1 MRKISLIFIALLTL
15 GLLASCGKQDNVAT
29 QKNSQSSSVKR
40 KENRSSRSSKVSK
53 QNSSLKS
60 KSQSSSSSSVKNPTG
75 TMNFSQLKQGD
86 YSSLV
91 GEWTELGSVS
101 PHYAKLS
108 KTELTN
114 PNTNQ
119 MIVTKT
125 GITVDGISLVGTTLK
140 DNAGDHALVYSE
152 EDGLLVASLQNQNV
166 SINWTVTF
174 YPKGTANPF
183 KTSDGPV
190 SNKQNLIAIWTSN
203 NQFTD
208 VFAESA
214 TSTDTATTA
223 DTKTVKLDIAQL
235 AMNNLASLVGTWV
248 NESNGKQI
256 VVSKEIM
263 NRPEGSMIDMKSG
276 AIVEGTT
283 TNGYPEVIG
292 VVGSGSNIVG
302 IESGYIQGAI
312 GTYDPSVDGSPF
324 APLTILPAG
333 VKANDN
339 DDSDSTRD
347 RLIVSGG
354 ESGYASEAY
363 YRK

>member
-1 MRKISLIFIALLTL
+1 MRKISLIFIAFLTL
-15 GLLASCGKQDNVAT
+15 GLLASCGKQDNAAT
-29 QKNSQSSSVKR
+29 QKSSQSSSVKR

-60 KSQSSSSSSVKNPTG
+60 KSQSSSSSSAKNPTG

-91 GEWTELGSVS
+91 GAWTELGSVS
-101 PHYAKLS
+101 PRYAKLS

-119 MIVTKT
+119 ITVTKT
-125 GITVDGISLVGTTLK
+125 GITMGDVSLVSTTLK
-140 DNAGDHALVYSE
+140 DNDGDHALVYSE
-152 EDGLLVASLQNQNV
+152 KDGLLVATLQNQDV
-166 SINWTVTF
+166 SINWTVTL

-203 NQFTD
+203 NQVTD

-214 TSTDTATTA
+214 TSTDTAATA

-248 NESNGKQI
+248 NASNGKQI

-263 NRPEGSMIDMKSG
+263 NRPEGSNSSMKSG
-276 AIVEGTT
+276 AIVEVTT
-283 TNGYPEVIG
+283 TNAYPEVIG
-292 VVGSGSNIVG
+292 VVGS
-302 IESGYIQGAI
+302 ESGYIQGAI

-324 APLTILPAG
+324 SPLTILPAG
-333 VKANDN
+333 IKANDN

-347 RLIVSGG
+347 RLIMDGG
-354 ESGYASEAY
+354 KSGYASEAY

>member
-1 MRKISLIFIALLTL
+1 
-15 GLLASCGKQDNVAT
+15 
-29 QKNSQSSSVKR
+29 
-40 KENRSSRSSKVSK
+40 
-53 QNSSLKS
+53 LKS
-60 KSQSSSSSSVKNPTG
+60 KSQSSSSSSAKNPTG

-91 GEWTELGSVS
+91 GAWTELGSVS
-101 PHYAKLS
+101 PRYAKLS

-119 MIVTKT
+119 ITVTKT
-125 GITVDGISLVGTTLK
+125 GITMGDVSLVSTTLK
-140 DNAGDHALVYSE
+140 DNDGDHALVYSE
-152 EDGLLVASLQNQNV
+152 KDGLLVATLQNQDV
-166 SINWTVTF
+166 SINWTVTL

-203 NQFTD
+203 NQVTD

-214 TSTDTATTA
+214 TSTDTAATA

-248 NESNGKQI
+248 NASNGKQI

-263 NRPEGSMIDMKSG
+263 NRPEGSNSSMKSG
-276 AIVEGTT
+276 AIVEVTT
-283 TNGYPEVIG
+283 TNAYPEVIG
-292 VVGSGSNIVG
+292 VVGS
-302 IESGYIQGAI
+302 ESGYIQGAI

-324 APLTILPAG
+324 SPLTILPAG
-333 VKANDN
+333 IKANDN

-347 RLIVSGG
+347 RLIMDGG
-354 ESGYASEAY
+354 QSGYASEAY